1 MGYCT
6 DDFLEESG
14 FEKACVD
21 FFKEANL
28 DSEFLGDFLLQELER
43 ICQMER
49 PHDSDYRFGK
59 YRKYFIKA
67 LFNAITGG
75 DSECITLGERLSII
89 FNLVEEQPISLKY
102 VDTHNSMVSYEYP
115 FKDESVIESGRET
128 IYLSNDDFDEFI
140 KACDEAR
147 KPNDALLKIIKGE
160 SIHED
165 RQPGRFKDQIK
176 YSSDCFDS
184 EE

>member
-21 FFKEANL
+21 FFREANL
-28 DSEFLGDFLLQELER
+28 DSDFLGDFLLKELER
-43 ICQMER
+43 ICLMER

-75 DSECITLGERLSII
+75 DSECITLGERFSII
-89 FNLVEEQPISLKY
+89 FNLVEERPISLKY
-102 VDTHNSMVSYEYP
+102 VDTHNSKVSYDYP
-115 FKDESVIESGRET
+115 CKGESVIESARET
-128 IYLSNDDFDEFI
+128 IYLSR
-140 KACDEAR
+140 AC
-147 KPNDALLKIIKGE
+147 PI
-160 SIHED
+160 
-165 RQPGRFKDQIK
+165 
-176 YSSDCFDS
+176 
-184 EE
+184 

>member
-14 FEKACVD
+14 FEKACVA
-21 FFKEANL
+21 FFKEAKL
-28 DSEFLGDFLLQELER
+28 DSEFLEDFLLKELER

-49 PHDSDYRFGK
+49 PFDSDYRFGK
-59 YRKYFIKA
+59 YRKYFIRS

-75 DSECITLGERLSII
+75 DSECITLGERFSII

-102 VDTHNSMVSYEYP
+102 VDTHNSKVSYEYP
-115 FKDESVIESGRET
+115 FKDESVIESARET
-128 IYLSNDDFDEFI
+128 IYLSNDDFDKFI

-147 KPNDALLKIIKGE
+147 KPNSALLKIIKDE

-165 RQPGRFKDQIK
+165 RKPGRFKGQIK
-176 YSSDCFDS
+176 YDSDCFDS